1 MRSPADIS
9 HTIAR
14 LRKEQGMTLT
24 ELAGKLGIGKSAL
37 SRYERAERQ
46 VPVNNIG
53 KYADALKVSIEYLLF
68 TDEERRTFLDEKA
81 VDLNEVINEDI
92 PVYYNGKRISNEKL
106 RLFVEMT
113 TLED

>member
-1 MRSPADIS
+1 MRSSTDIS

-24 ELAGKLGIGKSAL
+24 ELAGKLGIGKSVL

-46 VPVNNIG
+46 VPVNKIG
-53 KYADALKVSIEYLLF
+53 KYASALKVSIEYLLF
-68 TDEERRTFLDEKA
+68 TDDERKTFLDEKA
-81 VDLNEVINEDI
+81 VDLNQVLNENI
-92 PVYYNGKRISNEKL
+92 PVYYNGKEISNEKL
-106 RLFVEMT
+106 RLFVEMA